1 MSELNL
7 PMNNRKIEVFTHDN
21 LRFLYQLFFYI
32 AGMVLGVWL
41 FRALNLSKYS
51 STIEDFILI
60 KNDSLINIIVD
71 RLSIYV
77 LVYVVTILLGL
88 CLIGFPVINVIPLVC
103 GVELSLKLSFIYSL
117 YSVKGIGYSVL
128 MIIPEATAFLVLL
141 FYTIKDSK
149 DLSRSLFNISKNNLE
164 SEIDLKQYLKKFMLY
179 CIGIISISILN
190 SIMMYLFNSII
201 KI

>member
-7 PMNNRKIEVFTHDN
+7 PMNNSKIEVFTQDN
-21 LRFLYQLFFYI
+21 LRFLYQLVFYI

-103 GVELSLKLSFIYSL
+103 GVELSLKLSFIYNL

-141 FYTIKDSK
+141 F
-149 DLSRSLFNISKNNLE
+149 
-164 SEIDLKQYLKKFMLY
+164 
-179 CIGIISISILN
+179 
-190 SIMMYLFNSII
+190 
-201 KI
+201 

>member
-7 PMNNRKIEVFTHDN
+7 PMNNSKIEVFTQDN
-21 LRFLYQLFFYI
+21 VRFLYQLFFYI

-51 STIEDFILI
+51 TTIEDFILI

-88 CLIGFPVINVIPLVC
+88 CLIGFPVINIIPLVC

-128 MIIPEATAFLVLL
+128 MIIPEATTFLVLL
-141 FYTIKDSK
+141 FYTIKDSNE
-149 DLSRSLFNISKNNLE
+149 LSRSLFNISKNNLE
-164 SEIDLKQYLKKFMLY
+164 SEIDLKQYLKRFMLY

>member
-7 PMNNRKIEVFTHDN
+7 PMNNSKIEVFTQDN
-21 LRFLYQLFFYI
+21 LRFLYQLVFYI

-88 CLIGFPVINVIPLVC
+88 CLIGFPVINIIPLVC

-149 DLSRSLFNISKNNLE
+149 DLSRFLFNISKNNLE

>member
-7 PMNNRKIEVFTHDN
+7 PINNRKIEVFTQDN
-21 LRFLYQLFFYI
+21 VRFLYQLFFYI

-60 KNDSLINIIVD
+60 KNDSLINIIID

-149 DLSRSLFNISKNNLE
+149 DLSSSLFNISKNNLE

-179 CIGIISISILN
+179 CIGIICISILN

>member
-1 MSELNL
+1 
-7 PMNNRKIEVFTHDN
+7 
-21 LRFLYQLFFYI
+21 
-32 AGMVLGVWL
+32 MVLGVWL
-41 FRALNLSKYS
+41 FKVLNLSKYS

-88 CLIGFPVINVIPLVC
+88 CLIGFPVINVIPFVC
-103 GVELSLKLSFIYSL
+103 GVELSLKLSFIYCL

-179 CIGIISISILN
+179 CISIISISILN

>member
-7 PMNNRKIEVFTHDN
+7 PMNNRKIEVFTQDN
-21 LRFLYQLFFYI
+21 LRFLYQLVFYI

-88 CLIGFPVINVIPLVC
+88 CLIGFPVINIIPLVC

-149 DLSRSLFNISKNNLE
+149 DLSRSLFNISK
-164 SEIDLKQYLKKFMLY
+164 K
-179 CIGIISISILN
+179 
-190 SIMMYLFNSII
+190 
-201 KI
+201 

>member
-1 MSELNL
+1 M
-7 PMNNRKIEVFTHDN
+7 
-21 LRFLYQLFFYI
+21 
-32 AGMVLGVWL
+32 
-41 FRALNLSKYS
+41 
-51 STIEDFILI
+51 
-60 KNDSLINIIVD
+60 
-71 RLSIYV
+71 
-77 LVYVVTILLGL
+77 
-88 CLIGFPVINVIPLVC
+88 CLIGFPVINIIPLVC